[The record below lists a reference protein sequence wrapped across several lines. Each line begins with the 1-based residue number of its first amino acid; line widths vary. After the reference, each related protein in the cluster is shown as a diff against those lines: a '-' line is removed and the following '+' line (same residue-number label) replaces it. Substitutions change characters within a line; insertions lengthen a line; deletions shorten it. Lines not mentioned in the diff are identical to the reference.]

1 MYCLAQMITLR
12 KVAIFNRLFAISGF
26 ESSGSITQLRKN
38 KLKTTTLS
46 RSGYKFAS
54 MNFSS
59 KLLENAVDAFASLP
73 GIGRKTALRLALHL
87 VNQPPESSEDFADAI
102 VKMRKNIKDCKVCHN
117 LSDEPVCEICSNKRR
132 DRSVVCV
139 VEGIRDVM
147 AIEETQQFR
156 GLYHVLGGII
166 SPIEGVGPNDLNI
179 DSLIGRVQGEEV
191 KELIMAISPS
201 IEGDTTIF
209 FISKK
214 LRDLKLEVQVS
225 TIARGVSFGGELEY
239 ADGLT
244 LGRSIVSRVPYRK
257 DE

>member
-1 MYCLAQMITLR
+1 M
-12 KVAIFNRLFAISGF
+12 
-26 ESSGSITQLRKN
+26 
-38 KLKTTTLS
+38 KTTTLS
-46 RSGYKFAS
+46 RYGYKFAN

-73 GIGRKTALRLALHL
+73 GIGRKTALRLVLHL
-87 VNQPPESSEDFADAI
+87 VNQPAEASETFAEAI
-102 VKMRKNIKDCKVCHN
+102 VKMRKNIKDCKLCHN
-117 LSDEPVCEICSNKRR
+117 LSDEPTCEICANNRR

-179 DSLIGRVQGEEV
+179 DSLIGRVQEGEI
-191 KELIMAISPS
+191 KELIMAISPT

-209 FISKK
+209 YITKK
-214 LRDLKLEVQVS
+214 LRDLDLKVQVS

-239 ADGLT
+239 ADELT
-244 LGRSIVSRVPYRK
+244 LGRSIVSRIPYRK
-257 DE
+257 DD